1 MVSAVSAEREPDK
14 AVSAEREPDKAVT
27 TRAGLFAPGVAN
39 RLVVKVGSSLL
50 VAPAGDVRTAWLET
64 LVADLAAAHAA
75 GQQIVI
81 VSSGAIALGSRRLK
95 LPKGGRANLEDAQA
109 AAATG
114 QIILAGLWA
123 GLLAAHG
130 ITAAQMLV
138 TLGDFEDRRRFLNAS
153 ATLDRLL
160 SLGVVPILNEND
172 SVATEEIRFGDNDR
186 LAARAAQAARAEG
199 LILLSDI
206 DGLYTANPAEDPAA
220 ELIPTVS
227 DISAIAHMASR
238 ASSSGMGSGGM
249 FAKVE
254 AARIAHAAGI
264 PVAIVAGKPANAL
277 TRFAQTAHGTIFV
290 PPDPLT
296 ARKAWLA
303 GRMQVEGRLT
313 VDSGAAR
320 ALTAG
325 KSLLAAGV
333 IGIEGQFRR
342 GDAVDVLDE
351 TGRLIAR
358 GLVGY
363 DASDARA
370 IAGKSRDALA
380 GILGYAPRSAM
391 IHRDQLVML

>member
-1 MVSAVSAEREPDK
+1 MTLRG
-14 AVSAEREPDKAVT
+14 
-27 TRAGLFAPGVAN
+27 GLFAAGQAA
-39 RLVVKVGSSLL
+39 RLTLKVGSSLL
-50 VAPAGDVRTAWLET
+50 VEKSGEVRTRWLET
-64 LVADLAAAHAA
+64 LVADIAAAHAA
-75 GQQIVI
+75 GQQIIV

-95 LPKGGRANLEDAQA
+95 LAKGGRASLEDAQA

-123 GLLAAHG
+123 DLLGKHG
-130 ITAAQMLV
+130 IAAAQMLV

-186 LAARAAQAARAEG
+186 LAARAAQAARADA
-199 LILLSDI
+199 LVLLSDI
-206 DGLYTANPAEDPAA
+206 DGLYTANPAEDPSA

-227 DISAIAHMASR
+227 DISAVAHMASR

-249 FAKVE
+249 AAKVE
-254 AARIAHAAGI
+254 AARIAHAAGV
-264 PVAIVAGKPANAL
+264 PVAIVAGAPDHPLK
-277 TRFAQTAHGTIFV
+277 RFVETGHGTLFEA
-290 PPDPLT
+290 PDPLT

-313 VDSGAAR
+313 VDAGAAR
-320 ALTAG
+320 ALKAG

-351 TGRLIAR
+351 AGKLIAR
-358 GLVGY
+358 GLVSY
-363 DASDARA
+363 DVTDARS
-370 IAGKSRDALA
+370 IAGKSREALQP
-380 GILGYAPRSAM
+380 ILGYAPRSAM
-391 IHRDQLVML
+391 IHRDQMVML

>member
-1 MVSAVSAEREPDK
+1 MTLRG
-14 AVSAEREPDKAVT
+14 
-27 TRAGLFAPGVAN
+27 GLFAAGQAA
-39 RLVVKVGSSLL
+39 RLTLKVGSSLL
-50 VAPAGDVRTAWLET
+50 VEKSGEVRTRWLET
-64 LVADLAAAHAA
+64 LVADIAAAHAA
-75 GQQIVI
+75 GQQIIV

-95 LPKGGRANLEDAQA
+95 LAKGGRASLEDAQA

-123 GLLAAHG
+123 DLLGKHG
-130 ITAAQMLV
+130 IAAAQMLV

-186 LAARAAQAARAEG
+186 LAARAAQAARADA
-199 LILLSDI
+199 LVLLSDI
-206 DGLYTANPAEDPAA
+206 DGLYTANPAEDPSA
-220 ELIPTVS
+220 ELIPTVG
-227 DISAIAHMASR
+227 DISAVAHMASR

-249 FAKVE
+249 AAKVE
-254 AARIAHAAGI
+254 AARIAHAAGV
-264 PVAIVAGKPANAL
+264 PVAIVAGAPDHPLK
-277 TRFAQTAHGTIFV
+277 RFVETGHGTLFEA
-290 PPDPLT
+290 PDPLT

-313 VDSGAAR
+313 VDAGAAR
-320 ALTAG
+320 ALKAG

-351 TGRLIAR
+351 AGKLIAR
-358 GLVGY
+358 GLVSY
-363 DASDARA
+363 DVTHARS
-370 IAGKSRDALA
+370 IAGKSREALQP
-380 GILGYAPRSAM
+380 ILGYAPRSAM
-391 IHRDQLVML
+391 IHRDQMVML

>member
-1 MVSAVSAEREPDK
+1 MTLRG
-14 AVSAEREPDKAVT
+14 
-27 TRAGLFAPGVAN
+27 GLFAAGQAA
-39 RLVVKVGSSLL
+39 RLTLKVGSSLL
-50 VAPAGDVRTAWLET
+50 VEKSGEVRTRWLET
-64 LVADLAAAHAA
+64 LVADIAAAHAA
-75 GQQIVI
+75 GQQIIV

-95 LPKGGRANLEDAQA
+95 LAKGGRASLEDAQA

-123 GLLAAHG
+123 DLLGNHG
-130 ITAAQMLV
+130 IAAAQMLV

-186 LAARAAQAARAEG
+186 LAARAAQAARADA
-199 LILLSDI
+199 LVLLSDI
-206 DGLYTANPAEDPAA
+206 DGLYTANPAEDPSA
-220 ELIPTVS
+220 EFIPTVS
-227 DISAIAHMASR
+227 DISAVAHMASR

-249 FAKVE
+249 AAKVE
-254 AARIAHAAGI
+254 AARIAHAAGV
-264 PVAIVAGKPANAL
+264 PVAIVAGAPDHPLK
-277 TRFAQTAHGTIFV
+277 RFIETGHGTLFEA
-290 PPDPLT
+290 PDPLT

-313 VDSGAAR
+313 VDAGAAR
-320 ALTAG
+320 ALKAG

-351 TGRLIAR
+351 GGKLIAR
-358 GLVGY
+358 GLVSY
-363 DASDARA
+363 DAADARA
-370 IAGKSRDALA
+370 IAGKSREALQP
-380 GILGYAPRSAM
+380 ILGYAPRSAM
-391 IHRDQLVML
+391 IHRDQMVML

>member
-1 MVSAVSAEREPDK
+1 MFA
-14 AVSAEREPDKAVT
+14 
-27 TRAGLFAPGVAN
+27 AGSAN
-39 RLVVKVGSSLL
+39 RLTVKVGSSLL

-64 LVADLAAAHAA
+64 LVADIAAAHAA
-75 GQQIVI
+75 GQQVI
-81 VSSGAIALGSRRLK
+81 LVSSGAIALGSRRLK

-123 GLLAAHG
+123 ELLGRHG

-186 LAARAAQAARAEG
+186 LAARAAQAARSDG

-206 DGLYTANPAEDPAA
+206 DGLYTANPANDPAA
-220 ELIPTVS
+220 ELIPTVT
-227 DISAIAHMASR
+227 DLSAIAHMASR

-249 FAKVE
+249 YAKVE

-264 PVAIVAGKPANAL
+264 PVAIVAGKPANPL
-277 TRFAQTAHGTIFV
+277 TRFAETGHGTIFV

-303 GRMQVEGRLT
+303 GRMQVEGRVT
-313 VDSGAAR
+313 VDAGAAR
-320 ALTAG
+320 ALKAG

-351 TGRLIAR
+351 AGKLIAR
-358 GLVGY
+358 GLVSY
-363 DASDARA
+363 DAGDARG
-370 IAGKSRDALA
+370 IAGKSRDALTE
-380 GILGYAPRSAM
+380 ILGYAPRSAM
-391 IHRDQLVML
+391 IHRDQLVMLT

>member
-1 MVSAVSAEREPDK
+1 MSD
-14 AVSAEREPDKAVT
+14 
-27 TRAGLFAPGVAN
+27 RAGMFAAGVAG
-39 RLVVKVGSSLL
+39 RLTVKVGSSLL
-50 VAPAGDVRTAWLET
+50 VAPAGDVRTGWLET
-64 LVADLAAAHAA
+64 LVADIAAARAA
-75 GQQIVI
+75 GQQII
-81 VSSGAIALGSRRLK
+81 LVSSGAIALGSRRLK
-95 LPKGGRANLEDAQA
+95 LPKGGRTNLEDAQA

-123 GLLAAHG
+123 ELLGRHG

-186 LAARAAQAARAEG
+186 LAARAAQAARSDG

-206 DGLYTANPAEDPAA
+206 DGLYTANPAEDATA
-220 ELIPTVS
+220 ELIPTVT
-227 DISAIAHMASR
+227 DLSAVAHMASR

-264 PVAIVAGKPANAL
+264 PVAIVAGKPTNPL
-277 TRFAQTAHGTIFV
+277 RRFHETGHGTIFV

-313 VDSGAAR
+313 VDAGAAR
-320 ALTAG
+320 ALKAG
-325 KSLLAAGV
+325 KSLLAAGL

-351 TGRLIAR
+351 AGKLIAR
-358 GLVGY
+358 GLVSY
-363 DASDARA
+363 DAADART

-380 GILGYAPRSAM
+380 EILGYAPRSAM
-391 IHRDQLVML
+391 IHRDQLVMLS

>member
-1 MVSAVSAEREPDK
+1 MRPVTDKRSSLFQSA
-14 AVSAEREPDKAVT
+14 
-27 TRAGLFAPGVAN
+27 G
-39 RLVVKVGSSLL
+39 RLAVKVGSSLL
-50 VAPAGDVRTAWLET
+50 VAPSGDVHTAWLET
-64 LVADLAAAHAA
+64 LVADLAVAHAG
-75 GQQIVI
+75 GQQII
-81 VSSGAIALGSRRLK
+81 LVSSGAIALGSRRLK
-95 LPKGGRANLEDAQA
+95 LPRGGRANLEDAQA

-123 GLLAAHG
+123 ELLGRHG

-186 LAARAAQAARAEG
+186 LAARAAQAGRADG
-199 LILLSDI
+199 LVLLSDI
-206 DGLYTANPAEDPAA
+206 DGLYTANPSEDPTA

-227 DISAIAHMASR
+227 DISAIAHMASQ

-249 FAKVE
+249 AAKVE

-264 PVAIVAGKPANAL
+264 PVAIVAGKPANPL
-277 TRFAQTAHGTIFV
+277 VRFFETGRGTIFV

-313 VDSGAAR
+313 IDAGAAR
-320 ALTAG
+320 ALQGG

-342 GDAVDVLDE
+342 GDAVDVLAE
-351 TGRLIAR
+351 TGKLIAR

-363 DASDARA
+363 DAVDARA

-380 GILGYAPRSAM
+380 AILGYAPRSAM

>member
-1 MVSAVSAEREPDK
+1 MVSAVTER
-14 AVSAEREPDKAVT
+14 AA
-27 TRAGLFAPGVAN
+27 LFAAGAAN
-39 RLVVKVGSSLL
+39 RLVIKVGSSLL
-50 VAPAGDVRTAWLET
+50 VAPTGDVRTAWLET
-64 LVADLAAAHAA
+64 LVADIAAARAA
-75 GQQIVI
+75 GQQVVV

-123 GLLAAHG
+123 ELLGRHG

-186 LAARAAQAARAEG
+186 LAARAAQAARSDG

-206 DGLYTANPAEDPAA
+206 DGLYTANPGEVPDAQ
-220 ELIPTVS
+220 LIPTVT
-227 DISAIAHMASR
+227 DLSAVAHMASR

-264 PVAIVAGKPANAL
+264 PVAIVAGKPTNPL
-277 TRFAQTAHGTIFV
+277 SRFHETGHGTIFV

-313 VDSGAAR
+313 VDAGAAR
-320 ALTAG
+320 ALKGG

-351 TGRLIAR
+351 AAKLIAR

-363 DASDARA
+363 DAADARA
-370 IAGKSRDALA
+370 IAGKSRDALTE
-380 GILGYAPRSAM
+380 ILGYAPRSAM
-391 IHRDQLVML
+391 IHRDQMVML

>member
-1 MVSAVSAEREPDK
+1 VSLAGVQRSA
-14 AVSAEREPDKAVT
+14 
-27 TRAGLFAPGVAN
+27 LFAPDVAK

-50 VAPAGDVRTAWLET
+50 VAPGGEVRRGWLET
-64 LVADLAAAHAA
+64 LVADLAAARAA
-75 GQQIVI
+75 GQQLVI

-95 LPKGGRANLEDAQA
+95 LKQGGRATLEDAQA
-109 AAATG
+109 SAAVG
-114 QIILAGLWA
+114 QILLAGLWA
-123 GLLAAHG
+123 ELLGARGLG
-130 ITAAQMLV
+130 AAQMLV
-138 TLGDFEDRRRFLNAS
+138 TLGDFEDRRRFLNAA

-186 LAARAAQAARAEG
+186 LAARAAQAASADA

-220 ELIPTVS
+220 EMIHHVT
-227 DISAIAHMASR
+227 DIAAIAHLASR
-238 ASSSGMGSGGM
+238 ASASGMGSGGM
-249 FAKVE
+249 AAKVE
-254 AARIAHAAGI
+254 AARIAQHMGI
-264 PVAIVAGKPANAL
+264 PVAIAAGAPEHPL
-277 TRFAQTAHGTIFV
+277 RRFLETGHGTIFEA
-290 PPDPLT
+290 PDPLT

-313 VDSGAAR
+313 VDPGAVR
-320 ALTAG
+320 ALKAG

-351 TGRLIAR
+351 AGRLIAR

-363 DASDARA
+363 DAADARA
-370 IAGKSRDALA
+370 IAGKSREALA
-380 GILGYAPRSAM
+380 EILGYAPRSAM
-391 IHRDQLVML
+391 VHRDQMVML

>member
-1 MVSAVSAEREPDK
+1 MVSAVSERT
-14 AVSAEREPDKAVT
+14 S
-27 TRAGLFAPGVAN
+27 LFAAGAAN
-39 RLVVKVGSSLL
+39 RLVIKVGSSLL

-64 LVADLAAAHAA
+64 LVADIAAARAA
-75 GQQIVI
+75 GQQVVV

-123 GLLAAHG
+123 ELLGRHG

-186 LAARAAQAARAEG
+186 LAARAAQAARADG

-206 DGLYTANPAEDPAA
+206 DGLYTANPGDDPGA
-220 ELIPTVS
+220 ELIPTVT
-227 DISAIAHMASR
+227 DLSAVAHMASR

-249 FAKVE
+249 FAKVK

-264 PVAIVAGKPANAL
+264 PVAIVAGKPTNPL
-277 TRFAQTAHGTIFV
+277 SRFSETGHGTIFV

-313 VDSGAAR
+313 VDAGAAR
-320 ALTAG
+320 ALKGG

-351 TGRLIAR
+351 AGKLVAR
-358 GLVGY
+358 GLVSY
-363 DASDARA
+363 DAADARA
-370 IAGKSRDALA
+370 IAGKSRDALTE
-380 GILGYAPRSAM
+380 ILGYAPRSAM
-391 IHRDQLVML
+391 IHRDQLVMLS

>member
-1 MVSAVSAEREPDK
+1 MFA
-14 AVSAEREPDKAVT
+14 
-27 TRAGLFAPGVAN
+27 AGAAN
-39 RLVVKVGSSLL
+39 RLVIKVGSSLL
-50 VAPAGDVRTAWLET
+50 VAPTGDVRTAWLET
-64 LVADLAAAHAA
+64 LVADIAAARAA
-75 GQQIVI
+75 GQQVVV

-123 GLLAAHG
+123 ELLGRHG

-186 LAARAAQAARAEG
+186 LAARAAQAARSDG

-206 DGLYTANPAEDPAA
+206 DGLYTANPGEVPDAQ
-220 ELIPTVS
+220 LIPTVT
-227 DISAIAHMASR
+227 DLSAVAHMASR

-264 PVAIVAGKPANAL
+264 PVAIVAGKPTNPL
-277 TRFAQTAHGTIFV
+277 SRFHETGHGTIFV

-313 VDSGAAR
+313 VDAGAAR
-320 ALTAG
+320 ALKGG

-351 TGRLIAR
+351 AAKLIAR

-363 DASDARA
+363 DAADARA
-370 IAGKSRDALA
+370 IAGKSRDALTE
-380 GILGYAPRSAM
+380 ILGYAPRSAM
-391 IHRDQLVML
+391 IHRDQMVML